1 MCWKL
6 HALFASD
13 FVFPTEEISDFGHF
27 CTHPESA
34 GQFNEGPQNHPDI
47 GHSFCLLRRYF
58 HFYLQSFRCG
68 LIPWATTSQRQSGS
82 RGSRGGCWGLRT
94 PLARTP
100 KGEDLGLAFE
110 RTTQQILP
118 TLRTGHVSGVAEGR
132 SGWWL
137 KFLRPLC
144 ISLLF
149 VNNTELS
156 KICVKH

>member
-1 MCWKL
+1 MIPGLCGWKMCWKL
-6 HALFASD
+6 HTLFASD

-34 GQFNEGPQNHPDI
+34 GQFNEEPQNHPDI
-47 GHSFCLLRRYF
+47 GHSFCLLWRYF
-58 HFYLQSFRCG
+58 HFYLQSFQCG
-68 LIPWATTSQRQSGS
+68 LILWATTSQRQSGS
-82 RGSRGGCWGLRT
+82 WGSRGGCW
-94 PLARTP
+94 
-100 KGEDLGLAFE
+100 AFE
-110 RTTQQILP
+110 RTAQQILP
-118 TLRTGHVSGVAEGR
+118 TLHTGHVSGVAEGR
-132 SGWWL
+132 SGWWQ